1 MINFQLDEEQSMLT
15 TAIRRFSQER
25 VRKVF
30 RDADEEGAIPADVI
44 AAGWELGLLPTSIPE
59 AYGGFGEHSAVTA
72 AVAVEE
78 FAWGDL
84 AAALT
89 ILTPNLLA
97 IPLLLAGS
105 EAQKAAY
112 LPLFCEQT
120 MPRVTAALTEPR
132 VQFDVRRLQTT
143 AVRDGD
149 EYVLNGVKCMVPLAA
164 GADWILVYAQ
174 EEGQNQ
180 AFLVAADT
188 PGLAVGAPEKL
199 MGIKS
204 LPTYGLTLTDVR
216 VPAAAGGAASAR
228 LGEDAGIDFDLILNY
243 SRVTLGAAAVG
254 LARAAYEYA
263 VEYAKTRQQ
272 FGEPIAHRQSI
283 AFMLAEMAIDIDAA
297 RLLVWEA
304 AWKLDRG
311 ESITREVAVMKY
323 YVDNM
328 ALRVADQ
335 ALQALGGYGYIREY
349 PVELWLRNA
358 RGFASFDGL
367 AIA

>member
-1 MINFQLDEEQSMLT
+1 MINFQLDEEQSMLA
-15 TAIRRFSQER
+15 TAIKRFSQER

-30 RDADEEGAIPADVI
+30 RDADEEGTIPADVI
-44 AAGWELGLLPTSIPE
+44 TAGWELGLLPTSIPE
-59 AYGGFGEHSAVTA
+59 AYGGFGEYSAITSA
-72 AVAVEE
+72 IAVEE

-89 ILTPNLLA
+89 ILTPNLVA
-97 IPLLLAGS
+97 MPLMLAGS
-105 EAQKAAY
+105 EEQKAAY
-112 LPLFCEQT
+112 LPMFCQET
-120 MPRVTAALTEPR
+120 MPQVTAALTEPR

-149 EYVLNGVKCMVPLAA
+149 EYILNGVKCMVPLAA
-164 GADWILVYAQ
+164 GATWIMVYAQ

-180 AFLVAADT
+180 AFLLSADT
-188 PGLAVGAPEKL
+188 PGLVVGPQEKL
-199 MGIKS
+199 MGVKS
-204 LPTYGLTLTDVR
+204 LPTYGLTLTDAR
-216 VPAAAGGAASAR
+216 VPAFAR
-228 LGEDAGIDFDLILNY
+228 LGEDAGSNFDLILNH
-243 SRVTLGAAAVG
+243 SRITLGAAAVG

-311 ESITREVAVMKY
+311 ESVTREVAVMKY

-328 ALRVADQ
+328 VLRVADQ

-358 RGFASFDGL
+358 RGFASFDGM

>member
-1 MINFQLDEEQSMLT
+1 MINFQLDEEQSMLS
-15 TAIRRFSQER
+15 TAIRRFAQER

-30 RDADEEGAIPADVI
+30 RDADEEGGMPADVI

-59 AYGGFGEHSAVTA
+59 AYGGFGEYSAVTA
-72 AVAVEE
+72 VVAVEE

-84 AAALT
+84 AAALA
-89 ILTPNLLA
+89 ILSPNLLA
-97 IPLLLAGS
+97 VPVLLAGS

-112 LPLFCEQT
+112 LPLFCEET

-143 AVRDGD
+143 AVRNGD

-188 PGLAVGAPEKL
+188 PGLTVSAPEKL

-204 LPTYGLTLTDVR
+204 LSTYGLTLTDVR
-216 VPAAAGGAASAR
+216 VPAAAKLGG
-228 LGEDAGIDFDLILNY
+228 EAGINFDLILNH

-311 ESITREVAVMKY
+311 ESVTRDVTVMKY

-328 ALRVADQ
+328 VLRVADQ

>member
-1 MINFQLDEEQSMLT
+1 
-15 TAIRRFSQER
+15 
-25 VRKVF
+25 
-30 RDADEEGAIPADVI
+30 
-44 AAGWELGLLPTSIPE
+44 
-59 AYGGFGEHSAVTA
+59 
-72 AVAVEE
+72 
-78 FAWGDL
+78 
-84 AAALT
+84 
-89 ILTPNLLA
+89 
-97 IPLLLAGS
+97 
-105 EAQKAAY
+105 
-112 LPLFCEQT
+112 

-143 AVRDGD
+143 AVRNGD

-188 PGLAVGAPEKL
+188 PGLTVSAPEKL

-204 LPTYGLTLTDVR
+204 LSTYGLTLTDVR
-216 VPAAAGGAASAR
+216 VPAAAKLGG
-228 LGEDAGIDFDLILNY
+228 EAGINFDLILNH

-304 AWKLDRG
+304 AWKLDPV
-311 ESITREVAVMKY
+311 TRDVTVMKY

-328 ALRVADQ
+328 VLRVADQ

>member
-1 MINFQLDEEQSMLT
+1 MINFQLDEEQSMLA
-15 TAIRRFSQER
+15 TAIRRFAQER

-30 RDADEEGAIPADVI
+30 RDADEEGTIPADVI
-44 AAGWELGLLPTSIPE
+44 TAGWELGLLPTSIPE
-59 AYGGFGEHSAVTA
+59 AYGGFGEHSTVTS

-89 ILTPNLLA
+89 ILTPNLVA
-97 IPLLLAGS
+97 VPLMLAGS
-105 EAQKAAY
+105 ETQKAAY
-112 LPLFCEQT
+112 LPMFCEQT
-120 MPRVTAALTEPR
+120 MPHVTAALTEPR

-164 GADWILVYAQ
+164 GAAWILVYAQ

-180 AFLVAADT
+180 AFFVPGDA
-188 PGLAVGAPEKL
+188 PGLVVGAQEKL
-199 MGIKS
+199 MGVKS
-204 LPTYGLTLTDVR
+204 LPTYGLTLTNVR
-216 VPAAAGGAASAR
+216 VPASAR
-228 LGEDAGIDFDLILNY
+228 VGEDAGINFELILNH

-297 RLLVWEA
+297 RLMVWEA

-328 ALRVADQ
+328 VLRVADQ

-358 RGFASFDGL
+358 RGFASFDGM